1 MSRTSGTSLEEAKR
15 ALGTT
20 GSVISALT
28 TMSAL
33 GYLLKCNE
41 KNDIY
46 VGKKFLKKYLMGAP
60 KTEAALKTKV
70 ARRRV
75 DAEEIIVEQ
84 TKNKKSVK

>member
-1 MSRTSGTSLEEAKR
+1 
-15 ALGTT
+15 
-20 GSVISALT
+20 
-28 TMSAL
+28 
-33 GYLLKCNE
+33 
-41 KNDIY
+41 
-46 VGKKFLKKYLMGAP
+46 MGAL

>member
-1 MSRTSGTSLEEAKR
+1 MSRTSGTSLEEAMR
-15 ALGTT
+15 TLGTS

-28 TMSAL
+28 AMSAL
-33 GYLLKCNE
+33 G
-41 KNDIY
+41 
-46 VGKKFLKKYLMGAP
+46 YLMGAP

-84 TKNKKSVK
+84 TKNKKSVE